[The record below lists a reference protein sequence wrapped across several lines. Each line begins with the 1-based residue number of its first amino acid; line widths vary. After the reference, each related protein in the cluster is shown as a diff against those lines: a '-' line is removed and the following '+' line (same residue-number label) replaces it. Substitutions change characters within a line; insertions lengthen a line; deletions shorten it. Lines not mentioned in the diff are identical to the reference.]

1 MTWLLKVDV
10 GLFRWINDG
19 WSNAFFDWL
28 MPFLSGNRLFVP
40 ALLLLVGWSLVKG
53 SRRLRVCIVLA
64 AIAVGIGDGL
74 VSNPIKK
81 AVDRPRPF
89 LELDNVRLR
98 VGRGESASMPSGHA
112 TNCFAAAMV
121 VFIYYR
127 RSWRFM
133 VPLATGVALSRVYNG
148 VHYPSDVLVGTVLG
162 AGAGVAGVWSV
173 AAFWAWLGRRGWN
186 PWWTRMPNLLEP
198 ERTMIETGSVAA
210 PMSDAVW
217 SRFAYLIVFVLLG
230 IRFCISPPARSS

>member
-98 VGRGESASMPSGHA
+98 VGRGESASPAPGSLKRHNFEQTEIVEEAMD
-112 TNCFAAAMV
+112 AASKPQPRM
-121 VFIYYR
+121 R
-127 RSWRFM
+127 
-133 VPLATGVALSRVYNG
+133 LVARKK
-148 VHYPSDVLVGTVLG
+148 
-162 AGAGVAGVWSV
+162 
-173 AAFWAWLGRRGWN
+173 R
-186 PWWTRMPNLLEP
+186 
-198 ERTMIETGSVAA
+198 
-210 PMSDAVW
+210 
-217 SRFAYLIVFVLLG
+217 
-230 IRFCISPPARSS
+230 